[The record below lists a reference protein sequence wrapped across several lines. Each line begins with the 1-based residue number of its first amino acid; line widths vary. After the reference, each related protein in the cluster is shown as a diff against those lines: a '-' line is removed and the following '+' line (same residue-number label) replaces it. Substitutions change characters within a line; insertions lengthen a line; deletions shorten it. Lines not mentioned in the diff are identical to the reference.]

1 MLLISLYQT
10 KCYFFDEPADLEI
23 KRTFNDRFTRMLLNS
38 SLKTSTICRLKDI
51 KEYAYDKTK
60 FNKKDVKRFM
70 PRFAYNAV
78 YSLYLGTHKR
88 LNITWS

>member
-10 KCYFFDEPADLEI
+10 KCYLFDEPADLEI

-38 SLKTSTICRLKDI
+38 SLKTSTICRLKGI

-60 FNKKDVKRFM
+60 FNSMKTLISRPVVSFHTKRM
-70 PRFAYNAV
+70 
-78 YSLYLGTHKR
+78 
-88 LNITWS
+88 